1 MACVATLRDRDRYLS
16 EGAKER
22 DQIALLLA
30 GQFRAEH
37 QIKELDRIIER
48 QQAPVV
54 QVGRLIL
61 DAAQREG
68 LDGSV
73 AGGIHVVDRHRLEE
87 ALGLEI
93 VHQVVGIVRRGVA
106 GAAPALAEEDL
117 LAAQLG
123 GGSLAR
129 IKLAEHVEFRCRRET
144 ELLLEFR
151 HQVDLVDATED
162 IQALLGADHVVTVEI
177 CSGLLEL
184 GEIFDGLER
193 ALRAEQPL
201 DLHAAQRRRDDAV
214 PDFLRSGIGRKVRG
228 LVGMAVR
235 VAVEARCA
243 AARLLRAAVL
253 GLIVL
258 LLRKWGD
265 QQAQTFDLFGRDDAV
280 EQLKIIVDGDEL
292 ALRDVAEVGA
302 LIEVSAGG
310 NSGRK

>member
-1 MACVATLRDRDRYLS
+1 MSGFSSRLSRYSRYLS

-22 DQIALLLA
+22 DQIALLLT

-37 QIKELDRIIER
+37 QIEELNRIIER

-93 VHQVVGIVRRGVA
+93 VHQVVGVVGRGVA
-106 GAAPALAEEDL
+106 RAALALAEEDL

-129 IKLAEHVEFRCRRET
+129 IELSEHVEFRCRRET
-144 ELLLEFR
+144 QLLLEFR
-151 HQVDLVDATED
+151 HQVDLVDAAKN
-162 IQALLGADHVVTVEI
+162 IQALLCAHYLGTVEI
-177 CSGLLEL
+177 YSRLP
-184 GEIFDGLER
+184 EIGATFDGLER

-214 PDFLRSGIGRKVRG
+214 ADFLRSGIGRKVRG

-235 VAVEARCA
+235 VAVEARWA
-243 AARLLRAAVL
+243 AARVFPAAVL
-253 GLIVL
+253 RLYL
-258 LLRKWGD
+258 
-265 QQAQTFDLFGRDDAV
+265 
-280 EQLKIIVDGDEL
+280 
-292 ALRDVAEVGA
+292 
-302 LIEVSAGG
+302 
-310 NSGRK
+310 